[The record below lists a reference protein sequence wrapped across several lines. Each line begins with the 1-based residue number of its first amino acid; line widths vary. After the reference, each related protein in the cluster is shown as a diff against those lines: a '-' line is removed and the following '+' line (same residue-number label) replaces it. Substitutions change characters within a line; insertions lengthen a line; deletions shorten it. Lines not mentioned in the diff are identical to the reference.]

1 MCENSE
7 VKITKEVEIV
17 SPVVD
22 DVEMDPSDLFK
33 SDLIIVDDKLL
44 KNTKL
49 APERNQ
55 PNTKDQK
62 ISTEKFGGS
71 IFSRVLKRAQS
82 FGKNKNGNSEGRNN
96 HNYFT
101 MRRKKE
107 LNEAP
112 NEKKKERMT
121 DKSGIKKDH

>member
-1 MCENSE
+1 MCENSD

-22 DVEMDPSDLFK
+22 DVEMDPCDLFK

-55 PNTKDQK
+55 PDTKNQK

-82 FGKNKNGNSEGRNN
+82 FGKSKNVNSGDKNNK
-96 HNYFT
+96 YFT
-101 MRRKKE
+101 MRRNKE

>member
-1 MCENSE
+1 MCENSD
-7 VKITKEVEIV
+7 VQITKEVEIV

-22 DVEMDPSDLFK
+22 DVEMDPCDLFK

-55 PNTKDQK
+55 PDTKNQK

-82 FGKNKNGNSEGRNN
+82 FGKSKNVNSGDKNNK
-96 HNYFT
+96 YFT

>member
-1 MCENSE
+1 MCENSD

-22 DVEMDPSDLFK
+22 DVEMDPCDLFK

-55 PNTKDQK
+55 PDTKNQK

-82 FGKNKNGNSEGRNN
+82 FGKSKNVNSGDKNNK
-96 HNYFT
+96 YFT

-121 DKSGIKKDH
+121 DKS

>member
-1 MCENSE
+1 MCENSD
-7 VKITKEVEIV
+7 VKITKDVEIV

-22 DVEMDPSDLFK
+22 DVEMDPCDLFK

-55 PNTKDQK
+55 PDTKNQK

-82 FGKNKNGNSEGRNN
+82 FGKSKNVNSGDKNNK
-96 HNYFT
+96 YFT
-101 MRRKKE
+101 MRRNKE

>member
-1 MCENSE
+1 MCENSD
-7 VKITKEVEIV
+7 VKITKDVEIV

-22 DVEMDPSDLFK
+22 DVEMDPCDLFK

-49 APERNQ
+49 ASERNQ
-55 PNTKDQK
+55 PDTKNQK

-82 FGKNKNGNSEGRNN
+82 FGKSKNVNSSGDKNNK
-96 HNYFT
+96 YFT
-101 MRRKKE
+101 MRRNKE